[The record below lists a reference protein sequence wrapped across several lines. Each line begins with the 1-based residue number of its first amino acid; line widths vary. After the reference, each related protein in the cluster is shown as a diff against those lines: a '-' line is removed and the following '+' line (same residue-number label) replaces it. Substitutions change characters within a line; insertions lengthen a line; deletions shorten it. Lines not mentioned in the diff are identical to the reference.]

1 MKVYNR
7 KSLRLKGYDY
17 SRAGKYFITTCT
29 YKRQNLFGKI
39 KNKKMILNHAGKIIK
54 RWYLEL
60 ENKYNT
66 TCHEYIIMPDHVHFI
81 IEINADMS
89 LCTHI
94 KLGQIV
100 GWFKTFTTNEIIKE
114 VKSKKLKPFYKKVW
128 QRDYYESIIR
138 TERGFERVVK
148 YIKNNPLKYID
159 AKENKK

>member
-60 ENKYNT
+60 ENKYNI

-81 IEINADMS
+81 IEIHPADVS
-89 LCTHI
+89 PSAHIKPNNI
-94 KLGQIV
+94 KLGQII
-100 GWFKTFTTNEIIKE
+100 GWLKTFTTNEYIKE
-114 VKSKKLKPFYKKVW
+114 VKSGKLKPFYKKVW

-138 TERGFERVVK
+138 TEKGFERVTK
-148 YIKNNPLKYID
+148 YIKNNPSKF
-159 AKENKK
+159 